1 MDARWPSAVY
11 FQPSNGASVIS
22 PAGAVPHAGSKYALL
37 NNTSSAHR
45 NRNEFVSTE
54 PQAAVASSGEFSI
67 YFVSLKHK

>member
-11 FQPSNGASVIS
+11 FQPFNAASIMS
-22 PAGAVPHAGSKYALL
+22 PAGAVSHDGSKYALL
-37 NNTSSAHR
+37 NNISAHR